1 MGMNLFGATLLSYL
15 IGNVVFVECVDPLK
29 ICLPDVGCYLGTLM
43 ASINKREIDAFLGI
57 PYAFKP
63 VRFRASRH
71 YFSNKTHDA
80 TKPQCDCKH
89 KNYLV
94 HQKPILGSEDCLY
107 LNVYRPS
114 LKYFNTIPV
123 IVQFNGVGFFAG
135 TSNPLFTG
143 PDYIMDRQDVILV
156 TVSYRLGPFG
166 FLATSDNEIPGNL
179 GLKDQLLAIHWVFNH
194 IEHFGGDKFR
204 ITLLGQ
210 GSGGISTHMHTFSR
224 ASRGL
229 FTGIISISGTANS
242 IYAIDD
248 DPDYTARQTAK
259 YCNVT
264 NWDKIN
270 TRRLHEILAFMDADT
285 LLDAG
290 DHLKYWSIDSFA
302 TYRPIVELDRSGSF
316 LVKNPKWYI
325 VNGENWP
332 VASMFGIVPNEGAL
346 RAVNIMENDNL
357 RNDFNN
363 KFLNLTTIMLEL
375 PKSFDDEKKRV
386 RVKILLDHYNQTLKL
401 DDKTISNFIQLL
413 SDRIYYYPLY
423 NTIKHY
429 IERIDLH
436 KYPIY
441 FYIFNF
447 DGESSYAETYANR
460 PIKRDYQVVH
470 RDDQLYMFRT
480 YFQFPEVKNNS
491 AEAKMI
497 NLYSQ
502 FVSNFAY
509 HRQPPFHKNF
519 TRCNSSNFF
528 IASGKICNYHEF
540 GRGEGDSVRV
550 TVKNDWRTAKM
561 RLLDEIIL

>member
-1 MGMNLFGATLLSYL
+1 
-15 IGNVVFVECVDPLK
+15 
-29 ICLPDVGCYLGTLM
+29 
-43 ASINKREIDAFLGI
+43 
-57 PYAFKP
+57 
-63 VRFRASRH
+63 
-71 YFSNKTHDA
+71 
-80 TKPQCDCKH
+80 
-89 KNYLV
+89 
-94 HQKPILGSEDCLY
+94 
-107 LNVYRPS
+107 
-114 LKYFNTIPV
+114 
-123 IVQFNGVGFFAG
+123 
-135 TSNPLFTG
+135 
-143 PDYIMDRQDVILV
+143 MDRQDVILV

-270 TRRLHEILAFMDADT
+270 TRRLHEILVLMDADI
-285 LLDAG
+285 LLNAG

-332 VASMFGIVPNEGAL
+332 VPSMFGIVPNEGAL

-357 RNDFNN
+357 RNDFND

-375 PKSFDDEKKRV
+375 PKSFDDEKKRA

-413 SDRIYYYPLY
+413 SDP
-423 NTIKHY
+423 
-429 IERIDLH
+429 
-436 KYPIY
+436 
-441 FYIFNF
+441 
-447 DGESSYAETYANR
+447 ETYANR

-491 AEAKMI
+491 AEAKVI

-509 HRQPPFHKNF
+509 HRQPPYHKNF

-540 GRGEGDSVRV
+540 GRSEGDSVRV
-550 TVKNDWRTAKM
+550 TVKNDWRTSKM